1 MEFWGFLK
9 QAVPSNPENLTNRIS
24 GFYSIKVIRQW
35 SPISPN
41 PATSPLEHK
50 TRTHVSRSFHKS
62 SVCYIIHSVFYFGLV
77 RVLSL
82 RYCWGEMP
90 SICLNTFENRLELS
104 KPTLEA
110 ISVRFELP

>member
-1 MEFWGFLK
+1 MDSVSL
-9 QAVPSNPENLTNRIS
+9 
-24 GFYSIKVIRQW
+24 YSPPGNALPYFQI
-35 SPISPN
+35 P
-41 PATSPLEHK
+41 PLEHK
-50 TRTHVSRSFHKS
+50 SRTHVSLSFHAS
-62 SVCYIIHSVFYFGLV
+62 SFFHVIYLAFYFGLV

-82 RYCWGEMP
+82 RYCWGDMP

>member
-1 MEFWGFLK
+1 MKACLYVPFIW
-9 QAVPSNPENLTNRIS
+9 QAFSA
-24 GFYSIKVIRQW
+24 
-35 SPISPN
+35 SPN

-50 TRTHVSRSFHKS
+50 PRTHVSHRFHESSFFY
-62 SVCYIIHSVFYFGLV
+62 VIYPAFYFGLV

>member
-1 MEFWGFLK
+1 MLYLQHESQESYF
-9 QAVPSNPENLTNRIS
+9 PSGSALPYPPVS
-24 GFYSIKVIRQW
+24 AA
-35 SPISPN
+35 P
-41 PATSPLEHK
+41 PLEHK
-50 TRTHVSRSFHKS
+50 PRTHVSRSFHES
-62 SVCYIIHSVFYFGLV
+62 SFFYVIYPVFYFGLV

>member
-1 MEFWGFLK
+1 MKACLYVSFIW
-9 QAVPSNPENLTNRIS
+9 QAFSA
-24 GFYSIKVIRQW
+24 
-35 SPISPN
+35 SPN

-50 TRTHVSRSFHKS
+50 TRTHVSRSFHES
-62 SVCYIIHSVFYFGLV
+62 SVFYVIYPAFYFGLV

>member
-1 MEFWGFLK
+1 MHMLHLRHEYQESFIF
-9 QAVPSNPENLTNRIS
+9 
-24 GFYSIKVIRQW
+24 IRQR
-35 SPISPN
+35 SSEYSFS
-41 PATSPLEHK
+41 ATSPLEHK
-50 TRTHVSRSFHKS
+50 TRTHVSHRFHESSFFY
-62 SVCYIIHSVFYFGLV
+62 VIYPAFYFGLV